1 MSCKIAEEH
10 DMIGTD
16 RLAPKCKSCLMG
28 RLIPFAVVTPN
39 AGTHKVFPR
48 FIAATGF
55 RDDMVHRQRYIG
67 PAAVLAS
74 VAIAAQN
81 ILSREDD
88 AFEGNTDV
96 ERKPNDAGKRHRGRN
111 RMEQVPV
118 SRCDQFSFSEIK
130 KDDCFLDVTDT
141 EWLVIV
147 VEDEHFTV

>member
-1 MSCKIAEEH
+1 
-10 DMIGTD
+10 MIGTD
-16 RLAPKCKSCLMG
+16 RLASKGESRLVG
-28 RLIPFAVVTPN
+28 RLVPFTVVAPH
-39 AGTHKVFPR
+39 AGTNKIFPR
-48 FIAATGF
+48 FIAPTGF
-55 RDDMVHRQRYIG
+55 GDDMVHRQRHIG

-74 VAIAAQN
+74 VAITAQN
-81 ILSREDD
+81 VLSREDN
-88 AFEGNTDV
+88 ALKGNTDV

-141 EWLVIV
+141 ERLVIV